1 MSSLNPNFFI
11 GTFRIGSV
19 EGASCINM
27 GNNFPVNFKSHK
39 KQNQG
44 LGTISGDNNQF
55 DGLRTLL
62 DDADVIDMLTQGG
75 DSSIPPWIQSLIQ
88 EKLTEEKE
96 ESPTAS
102 NA

>member
-1 MSSLNPNFFI
+1 MSVLSPNFFI
-11 GTFRIGSV
+11 GKLRVGTV

-27 GNNFPVNFKSHK
+27 GNNFPVGFESHK

-62 DDADVIDMLTQGG
+62 NDSDIIDMLNQSDETEVP
-75 DSSIPPWIQSLIQ
+75 DWIKDLILSRMKEQ
-88 EKLTEEKE
+88 EEDADEPKE
-96 ESPTAS
+96 
-102 NA
+102 